1 MNWTMASVDLKDD
14 LNKTVDVNMNKFT
27 VREGY
32 CSYKSVETEY
42 NYNLDSTMFFLPF
55 FQSPF

>member
-14 LNKTVDVNMNKFT
+14 LNKTVNANMNKFT

>member
-1 MNWTMASVDLKDD
+1 MASVDLKDD
-14 LNKTVDVNMNKFT
+14 LNKTVDANMNKFT